1 MNDNPRDF
9 DNDRIEHCD
18 ACDSKQM
25 GTEWYAND
33 AMGMATPVLWNCHR
47 CANPPLL
54 VGLWRHLKVIVR
66 LRYGKIKYRLT
77 TTAEERAK
85 REAHRQSVKDRINA
99 RRKER
104 GEPLIGESMANV
116 EKVTFLSVY
125 RNWRTS

>member
-1 MNDNPRDF
+1 MPWAWRLRF
-9 DNDRIEHCD
+9 
-18 ACDSKQM
+18 
-25 GTEWYAND
+25 
-33 AMGMATPVLWNCHR
+33 
-47 CANPPLL
+47 ANPPLL